1 MFSDTNGKSIFQFNL
16 WEIMWLFCVVLFNF
30 QSVIYLAMLLKSIF
44 VDFFKEKRE
53 LRQSLTKKQEIYF
66 TG

>member
-1 MFSDTNGKSIFQFNL
+1 MEKVYSNLIYGKLCGYFVWFYLISK
-16 WEIMWLFCVVLFNF
+16 
-30 QSVIYLAMLLKSIF
+30 VIYLAILLKSIF

>member
-1 MFSDTNGKSIFQFNL
+1 
-16 WEIMWLFCVVLFNF
+16 MWLFCVVLFNF
-30 QSVIYLAMLLKSIF
+30 QSVIYLAILLKSIF

>member
-30 QSVIYLAMLLKSIF
+30 QSVIYLAILLKSIF

-53 LRQSLTKKQEIYF
+53 LR
-66 TG
+66 